1 MAFREGEFILT
12 KDDKNATDWY
22 CAEVSQVLPDRI
34 KVNYYTTVAAP
45 LEDYSTQT
53 QSAKTKR
60 LNDTSFLRTW
70 CLRADGRK
78 PTTLPPT
85 GNRLI
90 EDVYSGKIPLS
101 ETNQHVLA
109 RDVRLNAHGTLDAP
123 SLRLAANLPLPHHM
137 GAGGP
142 DDYI

>member
-1 MAFREGEFILT
+1 M
-12 KDDKNATDWY
+12 K
-22 CAEVSQVLPDRI
+22 
-34 KVNYYTTVAAP
+34 
-45 LEDYSTQT
+45 
-53 QSAKTKR
+53 
-60 LNDTSFLRTW
+60 
-70 CLRADGRK
+70 ADGRK

-101 ETNQHVLA
+101 ETDQHVLA